1 VGTDPNLACG
11 TNAWPPDINSDGF
24 VDVTDIVALSADFG
38 LAVPPA
44 PARYDI
50 APEPAGD
57 NFVDITDI
65 AKMASFFGMGCTP

>member
-1 VGTDPNLACG
+1 MSILAG
-11 TNAWPPDINSDGF
+11 S
-24 VDVTDIVALSADFG
+24 FG
-38 LAVPPA
+38 QAVPPA

-57 NFVDITDI
+57 NVVGIIDV

>member
-11 TNAWPPDINSDGF
+11 TNAWPPDINNDTHVDISDMSILTG
-24 VDVTDIVALSADFG
+24 SFG
-38 LAVPPA
+38 QAVPPA

-57 NFVDITDI
+57 NFVDITDMRT
-65 AKMASFFGMGCTP
+65 MAGFFGMGCTP